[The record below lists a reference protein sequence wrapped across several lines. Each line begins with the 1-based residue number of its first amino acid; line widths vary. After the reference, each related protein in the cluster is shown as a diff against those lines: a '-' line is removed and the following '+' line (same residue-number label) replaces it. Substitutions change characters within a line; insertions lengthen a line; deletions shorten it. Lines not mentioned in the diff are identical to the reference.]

1 METPATLLLEHP
13 VFSRFGPPVF
23 RRDPSGGE
31 PVMIVALGERMVAL
45 PLSPL
50 RAEFGLGPETP
61 DGRMLDLV
69 REALDFV
76 NEMRPGQ
83 AFPPE
88 IITGEASWEPGPEH
102 FALAFAR
109 LRLSLLAWF
118 QGKDF
123 EKTDDETL
131 LAMVED
137 PAFRPRIQEAFEKA
151 AHELG
156 LPDGEAV
163 LGALEH
169 FAHELAY
176 IEALR
181 LRLLRRVQ
189 NLAARIIR
197 VQVHWRGDSTHG
209 EVVAQVTRL
218 ARRAARQLAARF
230 EELDA
235 QTGEVISALRN
246 DAHQRSFIRAT
257 RDFFYRTWLGFEP
270 LLTAWE
276 QAVDPTDRE
285 QWGLLERTYQFLA
298 PRYMTVTEW
307 SSEQE
312 RARSKKKSIP
322 HMVW

>member
-1 METPATLLLEHP
+1 METPTSLVLEHP
-13 VFSRFGPPVF
+13 LFSRFGTPVF
-23 RRDPSGGE
+23 RRDAGGGE
-31 PVMIVALGERMVAL
+31 PVMVVSLGERMVAL
-45 PLSPL
+45 PLPPL

-76 NEMRPGQ
+76 NEIRPGEP
-83 AFPPE
+83 FPPE
-88 IITGEASWEPGPEH
+88 IITGEAGWEPDPEH

-118 QGKDF
+118 QGRSF

-137 PAFRPRIQEAFEKA
+137 PAFRPRIQEAFEKVA
-151 AHELG
+151 AELG

-163 LGALEH
+163 LAALEH
-169 FAHELAY
+169 FARELAY

-189 NLAARIIR
+189 SLAARIMR
-197 VQVHWRGDSTHG
+197 VQFHWRGDSSHG

-218 ARRAARQLAARF
+218 ARRAAKQLSDRF
-230 EELDA
+230 DELDA
-235 QTGEVISALRN
+235 QTGEAISALRN
-246 DAHQRSFIRAT
+246 DASQRSFIRAN
-257 RDFFYRTWLGFEP
+257 RDFLHRTWRGFDP

-276 QAVDPTDRE
+276 QATDPTERE
-285 QWGLLERTYQFLA
+285 QWALVERTYQFLA
-298 PRYMTVTEW
+298 PRYMTVKEW
-307 SSEQE
+307 VSEHD
-312 RARSKKKSIP
+312 RTRSKPKTIP